1 MKLYEVFFARYC
13 LKKTDWKDNVQTP
26 DNFSINFE
34 PNILTAIHKAKL
46 LKEMSYSA
54 EKRCEWMNKI
64 GGDNEEHAHLS
75 SFLPVVASL
84 FLFANKT
91 GETQAALNI
100 HIVYLLNS
108 SILSRVLL
116 YG

>member
-1 MKLYEVFFARYC
+1 M
-13 LKKTDWKDNVQTP
+13 KKTDWKDSAQTP

-46 LKEMSYSA
+46 LKEISYSA
-54 EKRCEWMNKI
+54 EKRCEWMNKLM
-64 GGDNEEHAHLS
+64 GGNEEHAHLS

-91 GETQAALNI
+91 EETQAALNI
-100 HIVYLLNS
+100 LQKITKVCNIYF
-108 SILSRVLL
+108 SIIIKFISLK
-116 YG
+116 YYN